1 MLIKFDGENL
11 NYFYCTC
18 SDWSTIVLA
27 ENENEAAKKALLFIL
42 EDLNDEANIS
52 AAIRVKKISEKLEM
66 SDNLIRM
73 DEVLSDIG
81 MHKES
86 RALREIFNK

>member
-1 MLIKFDGENL
+1 MLIKFDGEDL
-11 NYFYCTC
+11 NFYFCTC

-27 ENENEAAKKALLFIL
+27 EDENEAAKKALAFIL
-42 EDLNDEANIS
+42 EDLDNEANIS
-52 AAIRVKKISEKLEM
+52 AAIRVKKIKEKLEM
-66 SDNLIRM
+66 SDHLIRM